1 MVCYAL
7 SVFASGLA
15 AVVDSDSP
23 SGSVFRLPLFS
34 QVFAIS
40 NIRVSVHN
48 MGIPHV
54 KAPAKEYSGTIGQ
67 RVQIPR
73 QPVSER
79 WLSGIP
85 GCVTCGQGGTDSL
98 IDHSL
103 ELGISDISGCAPMA
117 APGRARPPDGPA
129 VPCLYNSQG
138 LNNLLLSSAISSSQL
153 SYLFPPPAVKPGVC
167 LFYDVRGNDS
177 GGNEVGAD
185 VGKGGGASGLSGRVE
200 EWCNGK

>member
-54 KAPAKEYSGTIGQ
+54 KAPAKEYRSPDNPFPKDGYQAFLVGH
-67 RVQIPR
+67 V
-73 QPVSER
+73 
-79 WLSGIP
+79 
-85 GCVTCGQGGTDSL
+85 GQGGMTLD
-98 IDHSL
+98 
-103 ELGISDISGCAPMA
+103 
-117 APGRARPPDGPA
+117 
-129 VPCLYNSQG
+129 
-138 LNNLLLSSAISSSQL
+138 
-153 SYLFPPPAVKPGVC
+153 
-167 LFYDVRGNDS
+167 
-177 GGNEVGAD
+177 
-185 VGKGGGASGLSGRVE
+185 
-200 EWCNGK
+200 